1 MLTALKNLLHNS
13 SFFAQGKD
21 VVVAYDIWSDSY
33 DCQPGNL
40 MLDLDELIFSRLI
53 NDIDLRNKKVAD
65 IGCGTGRHWQKIYE
79 KIPALLLGFDVSPG
93 MLHQLIRKFPSA
105 KTHLI
110 TDNLLNS
117 IKDSYIDCLV
127 TTLTIAH
134 IKNIEEAISSWA
146 RVLKNGGDLII
157 TDFHPSMLKKGG
169 KRSFKYEHGSL
180 SVINYTHP
188 LEKVKKILHKHGLH
202 VIRQV
207 ERIVDEEVRPYY
219 EAQNAFPVYCRF
231 QGIPII
237 YGLHL
242 KKQSATE
249 QRNAH

>member
-1 MLTALKNLLHNS
+1 MLTAFRSLLHNS

-40 MLDLDELIFSRLI
+40 MLDLDELIFAGLI
-53 NDIDLRNKKVAD
+53 KDMDLRNKKVAD

-79 KIPALLLGFDVSPG
+79 KTPAILLGFDVSPG
-93 MLHQLIRKFPSA
+93 MLHQLIRKFPYA
-105 KTHLI
+105 ETQLI
-110 TDNLLNS
+110 TDNLLRS
-117 IKDSYIDCLV
+117 LSDSYIDCLI

-134 IKNIEEAISSWA
+134 IKNIEEAISSWT
-146 RVLKNGGDLII
+146 RVLKDGGDLII
-157 TDFHPSMLKKGG
+157 TDFHPSMLTKGG

-180 SVINYTHP
+180 SVINYIHP
-188 LEKVKKILHKHGLH
+188 LEKVKKIFRKHGFQ
-202 VIRQV
+202 VIRQE

-219 EAQNAFPVYCRF
+219 EAQNALPVYYRF

-242 KKQSATE
+242 KKQGATE
-249 QRNAH
+249 

>member
-1 MLTALKNLLHNS
+1 MLTAFKNLLHNS

-40 MLDLDELIFSRLI
+40 MLDLDELIFAGLI
-53 NDIDLRNKKVAD
+53 KDIDLRNKKVAD

-79 KIPALLLGFDVSPG
+79 KTPGVLLGFDVSPG
-93 MLHQLIRKFPSA
+93 MLKQLIRKFPSA
-105 KTHLI
+105 I
-110 TDNLLNS
+110 TQLTADNLLKS
-117 IKDSYIDCLV
+117 ITDSSIDCLV

-134 IKNIEEAISSWA
+134 IKNIEEAISSWS

-157 TDFHPSMLKKGG
+157 TDFHPTMLTKGG

-188 LEKVKKILHKHGLH
+188 LEKVKKILLKYGLH
-202 VIRQV
+202 VIRHV
-207 ERIVDEEVRPYY
+207 ERIVDEEVKPYY
-219 EAQNAFPVYCRF
+219 DAQNALPVYYRF
-231 QGIPII
+231 QGTPII

-249 QRNAH
+249 